1 MSTGQCFRSLWS
13 KASRISFSTQLVTL
27 RVSASA
33 ARFMRSV
40 MPAGSRKPS
49 RSGLLLVGSVG
60 VTAAFFLVDNV
71 GLPYVQE
78 AYAVCQ
84 RQTGDYQ

>member
-13 KASRISFSTQLVTL
+13 KASRINFSTQLVSV
-27 RVSASA
+27 RASASA
-33 ARFMRSV
+33 ARFIRSV
-40 MPAGSRKPS
+40 IPAGSLNPS
-49 RSGLLLVGSVG
+49 RSGLALMVSVG